1 MKWQVKKVAMALGLT
16 AAIAAGFV
24 APAYASYSGT
34 YNCSMTNGSM
44 KQLANG
50 DHSSSYNM
58 ATASINSGCAANAT
72 FWVYMPSVGRC
83 SSTVTLSPRRT
94 GTMTY
99 NTSFSGSVSLYGQ
112 LSGYSGTTDLSG
124 SYCFNVR

>member
-1 MKWQVKKVAMALGLT
+1 MKRQVKKVAMALGLT

-34 YNCSMTNGSM
+34 YNCSMTNESM

-83 SSTVTLSPRRT
+83 SSTVTRSPRRT
-94 GTMTY
+94 G

>member
-1 MKWQVKKVAMALGLT
+1 MKLQIKKAAMALLL
-16 AAIAAGFV
+16 ALAVVVGFV
-24 APAYASYSGT
+24 VPAYASYQGS
-34 YNCSMTNGSM
+34 YNCTMTGGSAR
-44 KQLANG
+44 QLANG

>member
-1 MKWQVKKVAMALGLT
+1 MKRQVKKVAMALGLT
-16 AAIAAGFV
+16 AAIATGFV

-34 YNCSMTNGSM
+34 YNCSMTNESM

-50 DHSSSYNM
+50 DHNSSYNM

-72 FWVYMPSVGRC
+72 FWVYMPSVGCC